1 MASQHD
7 TPSGIKPFKGKN
19 RSALSWSAGGTES
32 IKDAIVRITE
42 SGNSIMFTRNADGNA
57 LAIACYM
64 GNTKAKEY
72 ITEAGDI
79 PALLAWAIENFS

>member
-1 MASQHD
+1 
-7 TPSGIKPFKGKN
+7 
-19 RSALSWSAGGTES
+19 
-32 IKDAIVRITE
+32 
-42 SGNSIMFTRNADGNA
+42 MFTRNADGNA